1 MVAGAAMADASK
13 PILPGADI
21 TSKDLPNGPKP
32 LEALKG
38 DAGSKVQAILVSKL
52 LPELIK
58 HLVKL
63 NIDESTVITAQC
75 VAWVYMCQETM

>member
-1 MVAGAAMADASK
+1 MADASK

-38 DAGSKVQAILVSKL
+38 DAGSKVQAIIVSQL
-52 LPELIK
+52 LPDLIM
-58 HLVKL
+58 HLVQFD
-63 NIDESTVITAQC
+63 NDQITSTTA
-75 VAWVYMCQETM
+75 

>member
-1 MVAGAAMADASK
+1 MAAGAAMADTSK

-38 DAGSKVQAILVSKL
+38 DAGSKVQAIIVSQL
-52 LPELIK
+52 LPDLIM
-58 HLVKL
+58 HLVQFD
-63 NIDESTVITAQC
+63 NDQITSTTA
-75 VAWVYMCQETM
+75 